1 MQEQQVY
8 DQEVAQ
14 VQAWFQSERFKH
26 VKRPYTAKEG
36 AQLPRLQE
44 TWTLM
49 HCKY

>member
-36 AQLPRLQE
+36 MPVELWNDE
-44 TWTLM
+44 N
-49 HCKY
+49 KEI